1 MLFGPLTRIL
11 LLEVTIAA
19 LFLLVG
25 ALANWLDGAA
35 PRLRARGAPKP

>member
-1 MLFGPLTRIL
+1 MSPLTRIL

-25 ALANWLDGAA
+25 GLARWLEGIV

>member
-1 MLFGPLTRIL
+1 MSPLTRIL

-25 ALANWLDGAA
+25 ALANLIEWAFPKLKN
-35 PRLRARGAPKP
+35 RGTSQP